1 MPQQRTPS
9 DYIYVALDTA
19 EAAKAR
25 ALVDTLRG
33 KVGGFKVG
41 MEFYTALGAQ
51 GVRDVIGDEPVFF
64 DLKLHDIPNTVAGA
78 VRALVGLKPKILN
91 VHVSGGTA
99 MMQAAVKAA
108 KQAAKSHR
116 VPVPSVIGVT
126 VLTSLDEG
134 DLGAIGQSIPV
145 AKQVVRLATLAKDAG
160 LDGVVCS
167 PREISLVRG
176 ACGAD
181 FKLVTPGIRPSWAVR
196 GDQKRVMTPR
206 DAVTAGADVIV
217 IGRPITGADDPV
229 SAAERIAEE
238 IEGVTV

>member
-9 DYIYVALDTA
+9 DYIYVALDTP
-19 EAAKAR
+19 EAARAR
-25 ALVDTLRG
+25 ALVDALRG

-41 MEFYTALGAQ
+41 MEFYTAQGAQ
-51 GVRDVIGDEPVFF
+51 GVRDILGDVPIFL

-181 FKLVTPGIRPSWAVR
+181 FQLVTPGIRPSWAVR

>member
-1 MPQQRTPS
+1 MSQHRAPS

-19 EAAKAR
+19 EVGRAR
-25 ALVDTLRG
+25 ELVSTLKG

-41 MEFYTALGAQ
+41 MEFYTAQGAQ
-51 GVRDVIGDEPVFF
+51 VVRDVLGDEALFL

-78 VRALVGLKPKILN
+78 MRALVGLRPKIIN
-91 VHVSGGTA
+91 VHVSGGAA
-99 MMQAAVKAA
+99 MMQAAAKAA
-108 KQAAKSHR
+108 KSAAKSHR
-116 VPVPSVIGVT
+116 VPVPWVIGVT

-145 AKQVVRLATLAKDAG
+145 AKQVVRLATLAKEAG

-167 PREISLVRG
+167 PREITLVRG
-176 ACGAD
+176 ACGSD
-181 FKLVTPGIRPSWAVR
+181 FKLITPGIRPSWAVR
-196 GDQKRVMTPR
+196 GDQKRVMTPS
-206 DAVTAGADVIV
+206 DAVSAGSDVIV

-238 IEGVTV
+238 IEGVTA